1 MNIYFSENIKRL
13 RKERE
18 LTQEALADFLGVSFQ
33 AVSKWERGKSYPDIE
48 MLPSIAD
55 FFSVSTDTLLGVDKA
70 KNEEEILALCEKF
83 DKKQYAG
90 SEGPFGYF
98 MKDAYKKHPADFRIA
113 VRYMQHLQETCD
125 TRKKVMENNDEIASI
140 YNRIQNYCTDDTIRI
155 HAKYLMLRHYNC
167 LTQVEESPVGY
178 EDVYKLLNTFPSIRE
193 TKDYL
198 LCCMHEFGD
207 MENIRA
213 GCRNLID
220 KLISCLD
227 DAMKHYVLFAT
238 KARTNPSKEQLLE
251 IVEALEKIK
260 AIHNLFYPD
269 EVYGDCWRK
278 AIYTYG
284 DLGEAYHLLGNN
296 EKSLQNF
303 RKCAELAKRFDTLPD
318 ETERHNLFFEGT
330 IYKKSD
336 DPSVYSDSSL
346 CDLMRR
352 YMLEVFSLSD
362 EFKSTTEF
370 QEIIKIME

>member
-1 MNIYFSENIKRL
+1 MNIHFCENIRRF
-13 RKERE
+13 RKERD

-33 AVSKWERGKSYPDIE
+33 TISKWERGESYPDIE
-48 MLPSIAD
+48 LLPTIAD
-55 FFSVSTDTLLGVDKA
+55 FFSVSTDDLLGVDKA
-70 KNEEEILALCEKF
+70 KNEEEIIALCKKF

-98 MKDAYKKHPADFRIA
+98 MKDAYKKYPSDFRIA
-113 VRYMQHLQETCD
+113 VRYMQYLQAISD
-125 TRKKVMENNDEIASI
+125 THEKTLEHTNEIRAI

-155 HAKYLMLRHYNC
+155 HAKYLILHHYRS
-167 LTQVEESPVGY
+167 LAQIEGSTIGY
-178 EDVYKLLNTFPSIRE
+178 DDVYKLLDTLPSVKE

-198 LCCMHEFGD
+198 LCYMHEFGD
-207 MENIRA
+207 EENIRV

-220 KLISCLD
+220 KLIPCLD

-238 KARTNPSKEQLLE
+238 RARTKATKEQIQE
-251 IVEALEKIK
+251 TVDALEKIK
-260 AIHNLFYPD
+260 AIYNIFYPD
-269 EVYGDCWRK
+269 EVFGDCWRK

-284 DLGEAYHLLGNN
+284 DLGEAYHLLGDD
-296 EKSLQNF
+296 EKALWHF

-318 ETERHNLFFEGT
+318 EVERHNLFFEGT
-330 IYKKSD
+330 IYRKID

-362 EFKSTTEF
+362 EFRATPEF
-370 QEIIKIME
+370 KEIIDIMK

>member
-1 MNIYFSENIKRL
+1 MNIYFSENVKRF
-13 RKERE
+13 RKERD

-33 AVSKWERGKSYPDIE
+33 TISKWERGESYPDISF
-48 MLPSIAD
+48 LPVIAE
-55 FFSVSTDTLLGVDKA
+55 FFSVSTDVLLGVDKA

-98 MKDAYKKHPADFRIA
+98 MKDAYKKYPADFRIA
-113 VRYMQHLQETCD
+113 VRYMQHLQAISD
-125 TRKKVMENNDEIASI
+125 THEKTMENTNEIRAI

-155 HAKYLMLRHYNC
+155 HAKYLILHHYRSLAQC
-167 LTQVEESPVGY
+167 EESPIGY
-178 EDVYKLLNTFPSIRE
+178 EDVYRLLETLPSVKE

-198 LCCMHEFGD
+198 LCYMHEFGD
-207 MENIRA
+207 EESIRA

-220 KLISCLD
+220 KLIPCLN
-227 DAMKHYVLFAT
+227 DAMDHYVLFAT
-238 KARTNPSKEQLLE
+238 RKRTHSTREQQQE
-251 IVEALEKIK
+251 IVDALEKIV
-260 AIHNLFYPD
+260 AIYHIFYPD
-269 EVYGDCWRK
+269 EVYGDCWRR

-284 DLGEAYHLLGNN
+284 TLGEAYHLLGDN
-296 EKSLQNF
+296 EKALQNF

-362 EFKSTTEF
+362 EFRATHEF
-370 QEIIKIME
+370 KEIIDIMK

>member
-1 MNIYFSENIKRL
+1 MNIYFSENVKRF
-13 RKERE
+13 RKKRD

-33 AVSKWERGKSYPDIE
+33 TISKWERGESYPDIE
-48 MLPSIAD
+48 LLPTIAD

-98 MKDAYKKHPADFRIA
+98 MKDAYRKYPADFRIA
-113 VRYMQHLQETCD
+113 VRYMQHLQEICD
-125 TRKKVMENNDEIASI
+125 TRVKVMENDDEITSI

-155 HAKYLMLRHYNC
+155 HAKYIMLRHYNC
-167 LTQVEESPVGY
+167 LTQVEESPIGY
-178 EDVYKLLNTFPSIRE
+178 EDVYRLLSTFLSIRE

-207 MENIRA
+207 MDNIRA

-227 DAMKHYVLFAT
+227 DAIKHYVLFAT
-238 KARTNPSKEQLLE
+238 KARINPTKEQLLE

-284 DLGEAYHLLGNN
+284 DLGEAYHLLGDN

-362 EFKSTTEF
+362 EFRATSEF
-370 QEIIKIME
+370 KEIIDIMK

>member
-1 MNIYFSENIKRL
+1 MNIYFSENVKRF
-13 RKERE
+13 RKERD

-33 AVSKWERGKSYPDIE
+33 TISKWERGESYPDIE
-48 MLPSIAD
+48 LLPTIAD
-55 FFSVSTDTLLGVDKA
+55 FFSVSTDDLLGVDKA

-98 MKDAYKKHPADFRIA
+98 MKDAYKKYPSDFRIA
-113 VRYMQHLQETCD
+113 VRYMQYLQAISD
-125 TRKKVMENNDEIASI
+125 THEKTLEHTNEIRAI

-155 HAKYLMLRHYNC
+155 HAKYLILHHYRS
-167 LTQVEESPVGY
+167 LAQIEGSTIGY
-178 EDVYKLLNTFPSIRE
+178 DDVYKLLDTLPSVKE

-198 LCCMHEFGD
+198 LCYMHEFGD
-207 MENIRA
+207 EENIRL

-220 KLISCLD
+220 KLIPCLD

-238 KARTNPSKEQLLE
+238 RARTKATKEQIQE
-251 IVEALEKIK
+251 TVDALEKIK
-260 AIHNLFYPD
+260 AIYNIFYPD
-269 EVYGDCWRK
+269 EVFGDCWRK

-284 DLGEAYHLLGNN
+284 DLGEAYHLLGDD
-296 EKSLQNF
+296 EKALWHF

-318 ETERHNLFFEGT
+318 EVERHNLFFEGT
-330 IYKKSD
+330 IYRKSD

-352 YMLEVFSLSD
+352 YMLEVFSLSE
-362 EFKSTTEF
+362 EFKETPEF
-370 QEIIKIME
+370 KERIDIMK